1 MKSHYFYFV
10 SCEAHLNFG
19 ALLKSPSKEVRELA
33 ALYVVKFN
41 YLYFRELK
49 VSCCLYHFLNL
60 NLFYEIIVRW
70 KDVIMIMLLIILA
83 IFLIFLLLLLLFH
96 R

>member
-33 ALYVVKFN
+33 ALYVVKF
-41 YLYFRELK
+41 YLP
-49 VSCCLYHFLNL
+49 
-60 NLFYEIIVRW
+60 
-70 KDVIMIMLLIILA
+70 
-83 IFLIFLLLLLLFH
+83 IF
-96 R
+96 